1 MRLLCEC
8 SVSLQ
13 SGRNSGFISTQLR
26 KQRQETLL
34 SLYANLCLSYR
45 SSFGLHVILRKT
57 HRRVEFLE
65 TGKKGIH
72 SRMHISIMLWSAPTS
87 CHQRHGCFTADKVL
101 TLPRST
107 QLRFSLGHG
116 KGGSNSVPPGYL
128 VDSSNSLRVRSNHS
142 LEKLITFFFRD
153 CYWFSLW
160 HITHITI
167 LDNISFSSLTS

>member
-1 MRLLCEC
+1 MCAAPVWMLGEFTEWKELWCHQHPAQEAEARDTPITLCQ
-8 SVSLQ
+8 SLP
-13 SGRNSGFISTQLR
+13 QLP
-26 KQRQETLL
+26 QFLW
-34 SLYANLCLSYR
+34 AP
-45 SSFGLHVILRKT
+45 RKT

-65 TGKKGIH
+65 TGKKGIQ
-72 SRMHISIMLWSAPTS
+72 SCTHISIMLWSAPTS

-107 QLRFSLGHG
+107 QLRSSLGHG
-116 KGGSNSVPPGYL
+116 EGGSNSVPPGYL